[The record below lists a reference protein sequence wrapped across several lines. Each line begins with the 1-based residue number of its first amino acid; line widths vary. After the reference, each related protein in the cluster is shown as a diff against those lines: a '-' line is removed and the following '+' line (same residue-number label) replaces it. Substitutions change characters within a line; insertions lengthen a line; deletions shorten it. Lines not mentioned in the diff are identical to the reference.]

1 MVKWFEVGIIL
12 PSRSKGKFISPIRSC
27 VACMNI
33 ERHRYSVFGY
43 LATFPRTARR
53 SVPTPINAC
62 RYAILK
68 LAFTLICIKALSGDP
83 GDTARTEL
91 FRRRDVFTH
100 VDHCK
105 NNPHTMSQS
114 ASSTASEA
122 DAVFDVRA
130 IPGRVK
136 HAQIFQRWSDL
147 QVGQFF
153 ILLND
158 HDPVP
163 LRYQFEGEFANA
175 YSWEYLERGPEEFR
189 VKITKLKPTAPASFA
204 APAARPAGATA
215 APTTAVRAPSAG
227 TVKNVQEIDV
237 RGFEPPEPLVRILD
251 ALESLPAGFTLRATT
266 DREPCHLFGEA
277 EQRGFR
283 HDCHEQPD
291 GSWITALT
299 RA

>member
-1 MVKWFEVGIIL
+1 
-12 PSRSKGKFISPIRSC
+12 
-27 VACMNI
+27 
-33 ERHRYSVFGY
+33 
-43 LATFPRTARR
+43 
-53 SVPTPINAC
+53 
-62 RYAILK
+62 
-68 LAFTLICIKALSGDP
+68 
-83 GDTARTEL
+83 
-91 FRRRDVFTH
+91 
-100 VDHCK
+100 
-105 NNPHTMSQS
+105 MSQS
-114 ASSTASEA
+114 ASTTASDSA
-122 DAVFDVRA
+122 AVFDVRP

-147 QVGQFF
+147 EVGQFF

-163 LRYQFEGEFANA
+163 LRYQFEAEFTNA
-175 YSWEYLERGPEEFR
+175 YYWEYLERGPEEFR
-189 VKITKLKPTAPASFA
+189 VKITKLQPTAPAPFA
-204 APAARPAGATA
+204 TPARPA
-215 APTTAVRAPSAG
+215 TAVAAARAPSTG
-227 TVKNVQEIDV
+227 IVSNVQEIDV

-251 ALESLPAGFTLRATT
+251 ALEALPAGFTLRATT